1 MTSALATTYPS
12 VEDAS
17 RTDSVN
23 RADSVSRVNSAN
35 WIDSTD
41 SAFQTEWLPT
51 RAPDSDGWTNGQR
64 SHGGAVEPGIRGL
77 PPARTVLAVTSR
89 PGVESTAL
97 GGLLHAFDEAGARV
111 TLLSLTRGEASPV
124 NSTSSRLEAVRPWE
138 LQLASWLLGIS
149 SVAVADYPD
158 GRLSSCPMPDL
169 TERVRRAIAEYVPD
183 LILVLDPAAGD
194 SEDAYVARA
203 VSLAAR
209 ATGVPVA
216 ARTMPGAIGGWL
228 VELGA
233 DSDVVREVQR
243 AAARAHASQSETLP
257 EVLAGLDSFGD
268 REQLRWLVPAAIRP
282 PLPRAVEQP
291 RSTNEPCLN

>member
-1 MTSALATTYPS
+1 MTSALARTYPS
-12 VEDAS
+12 AVDAS
-17 RTDSVN
+17 R
-23 RADSVSRVNSAN
+23 ADRAN

-41 SAFQTEWLPT
+41 RAYQTAWLPT
-51 RAPDSDGWTNGQR
+51 RTPASDGGTNGQR
-64 SHGGAVEPGIRGL
+64 SHGGAVTHGIRGL
-77 PPARTVLAVTSR
+77 PRARTVLAVTSR

-97 GGLLHAFDEAGARV
+97 GGLLYAFGQAGARV

-169 TERVRRAIAEYVPD
+169 TERVRRAIAEYDPD

-194 SEDAYVARA
+194 PDDAYVARA
-203 VSLAAR
+203 VSLAAGT
-209 ATGVPVA
+209 AGVPVA
-216 ARTMPGAIGGWL
+216 ARTMPGASGGWL
-228 VELGA
+228 VDLGA
-233 DSDVVREVQR
+233 DSDVVRDVQR
-243 AAARAHASQSETLP
+243 SAARAHASQSETLP
-257 EVLAGLDSFGD
+257 EVFAGLDSSGG

-282 PLPRAVEQP
+282 PVPRAA
-291 RSTNEPCLN
+291 EPCLN